1 MKIFL
6 TVGTHNQQ
14 FDRLIKEMDKIA
26 GEKKLMVF
34 GQIGNSAY
42 APKNFAFERFIPE
55 PKYTEN
61 FEKADIIVSHGG
73 AGAIIHA
80 MEAKKKL
87 VIVPRLKAFLEHT
100 NNHQLDLTK
109 ALEAHKKAIAV
120 QEISGLEK
128 ALEKSK
134 SLKPDFHSTK
144 NSLAKSLKNW
154 LDKTE
159 KK

>member
-14 FDRLIKEMDKIA
+14 FDRLIKEMDRIA
-26 GEKKLMVF
+26 GKKKLVVF
-34 GQIGNSAY
+34 GQIGNSTY
-42 APKNFAFERFIPE
+42 VPKNFAFEKFIPE

-61 FEKADIIVSHGG
+61 FEKADTIVSHGG

-80 MEAKKKL
+80 MEAKKRL

-109 ALEAHKKAIAV
+109 TLEAHKKAIAI
-120 QEISGLEK
+120 EKISDLEK
-128 ALEKSK
+128 ALEKST
-134 SLKPDFHSTK
+134 SLKPNFHSTK
-144 NSLAKSLKNW
+144 NILIKSLKNW